1 MYSWEISEL
10 LKLKNYLLSAKEYI
24 ELCESS
30 PQIVR
35 ITYNPFEDNFTII
48 TQDEY
53 TFKFKVR
60 KL

>member
-10 LKLKNYLLSAKEYI
+10 LKLKKYLLSAKEYI
-24 ELCESS
+24 ELCENS